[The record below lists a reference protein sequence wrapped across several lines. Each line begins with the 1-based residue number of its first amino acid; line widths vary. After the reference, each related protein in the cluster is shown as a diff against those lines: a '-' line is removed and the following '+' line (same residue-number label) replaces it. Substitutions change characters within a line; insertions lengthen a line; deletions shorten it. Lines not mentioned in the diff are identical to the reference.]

1 MESTKA
7 LIIFCEGAHDV
18 AFLSRIFRTCENT
31 TEVSEKFSVYPAP
44 FNQFF
49 KTNVERHAAQ
59 DLSLD
64 MAKKFFL
71 PDKVFR
77 NTEWL
82 FLLFNSGGAS
92 QYKKVKD
99 FLKDFILLFDYA
111 QNFPEGAK
119 SVIQE
124 VKYLFFYDADH
135 RTPNDVAVQMQKEFN
150 SIENTS
156 WTLNNWEIIT
166 DAKGTTQEDKALYV
180 WANEKGGGTLE
191 DIILPI
197 YKFTNADLL
206 TKSTAFVSAT
216 FDWSEVG
223 KSNEQISKIRSSK
236 SKAIICVAGQGKKP
250 GAPLSAIIHDN
261 VLASSEDIKSDE
273 NVKSLILFLNNFI
286 GSDLLN
292 F

>member
-31 TEVSEKFSVYPAP
+31 TEVREKFSAYPAP

-59 DLSLD
+59 DLTLD

-71 PDKVFR
+71 PDKVFC
-77 NTEWL
+77 NTEWM

-92 QYKKVKD
+92 QYEKVKD
-99 FLKDFILLFDYA
+99 FLKDFILLFDNA

-119 SVIQE
+119 YVVQE

-135 RTPNDVAVQMQKEFN
+135 RTPNDVAVLMQKEFN
-150 SIENTS
+150 SIENTL
-156 WTLNNWEIIT
+156 WKLNEWEIIT
-166 DAKGTTQEDKALYV
+166 GTKGTTQEDKALYI
-180 WANEKGGGTLE
+180 WANETGSGTLE

-197 YKFTNADLL
+197 YNLKNADLL
-206 TKSTAFVSAT
+206 TKSTAFVSDA
-216 FDWSEVG
+216 FDWSEAG
-223 KSNEQISKIRSSK
+223 KPNEQISKIRSSK
-236 SKAIICVAGQGKKP
+236 SKATICVAGQGLKP

-261 VLASSEDIKSDE
+261 VLASSDAIKSDV
-273 NVKSLILFLNNFI
+273 NVKNLILFLNNFI
-286 GSDLLN
+286 GSELLK
-292 F
+292 